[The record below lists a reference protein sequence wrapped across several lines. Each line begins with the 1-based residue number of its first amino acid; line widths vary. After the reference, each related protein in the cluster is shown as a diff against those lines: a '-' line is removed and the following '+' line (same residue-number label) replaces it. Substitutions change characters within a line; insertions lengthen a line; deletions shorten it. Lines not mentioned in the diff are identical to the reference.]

1 MTRELTHD
9 NAFIGYP
16 RDYVLGIFDRGEA
29 AETAVAELIAAGFGE
44 SDLLVLSHPADAT
57 KVDENGTKHGIATTV
72 ERTVEELGDKDTLDE
87 YSKALKAGASVVGA
101 HIGEKDQREQ
111 ANLIMQGAGGQSIR
125 YFGRFVVEDLDTAP
139 NQPRP

>member
-1 MTRELTHD
+1 MTKD
-9 NAFIGYP
+9 DAFIGYP
-16 RDYVLGIFDRGEA
+16 RDYVLGIFNSGEA
-29 AETAVAELIAAGFGE
+29 AEAAVAELIAAGFGE
-44 SDLLVLSHPADAT
+44 SDLLVLTHPADAT
-57 KVDENGTKHGIATTV
+57 KVDENGTKHGIATAV

-101 HIGEKDQREQ
+101 HIGEKNQRER
-111 ANLIMQGAGGQSIR
+111 ANLIMQEAGGQSIR

>member
-9 NAFIGYP
+9 NAFVGYP
-16 RDYVLGIFDRGEA
+16 RDYVLGIFERPGA
-29 AETAVAELIAAGFGE
+29 AETAVSELIAAGFGE
-44 SDLLVLSHPADAT
+44 SDLLVLSRPADAK
-57 KVDENGTKHGIATTV
+57 KVDADGKAHGVATTV

-87 YSKALKAGASVVGA
+87 YSKALKTGASVVGA

-111 ANLIMQGAGGQSIR
+111 ANLIMQNAGGQSIR